1 MMRADLCAAIVAVAL
16 PLSVQRG
23 VVGGVSVSERQV
35 EAGTPVEITV
45 TGTNPCGAVRIDY
58 GDGTERVTHPL
69 TEVPAKIRYV
79 YRQAGSYRIRAEGMG
94 NCDGEASTSIT
105 VLRPPNVPPA
115 PTSRFLEMDSNGDGV
130 VTLTEWR
137 GSAREFRQYDL
148 NRDGVLSGNEL
159 RAPEESAARPDGE
172 LIVDAKRRWT
182 NTGVYVRE
190 GELVRVRAS
199 GTVQLSGDPADS
211 GGPGGVES
219 GRRAPNSP
227 ITSRPAGA
235 LIARVGES
243 AAVYVGTAE
252 TFRAPASGQLYLGV
266 NDDHLADNKG
276 EFRVRI
282 EADRRE
288 SLSIPNSQIP
298 HSKHFFLRV
307 GTLEVGS

>member
-1 MMRADLCAAIVAVAL
+1 MRADLCAAIVAVAL
-16 PLSVQRG
+16 PLAVQRG

-58 GDGTERVTHPL
+58 GDGTQRVTHPL

-79 YRQAGSYRIRAEGMG
+79 YKQAGTYRIGAEGMG
-94 NCDGEASTSIT
+94 NCDGEAFASIT
-105 VLRPPNVPPA
+105 VLRPPDA
-115 PTSRFLEMDSNGDGV
+115 PKASNTRFLEMDSNGDGV

-137 GSAREFRQYDL
+137 GSAREFRRYDQ
-148 NRDGVLSGNEL
+148 NRDGVLSGDEL
-159 RAPEESAARPDGE
+159 RVPEQSAAGPDGE
-172 LIVDAKRRWT
+172 LIVDSTRRWT
-182 NTGVYVRE
+182 NTGLYVRE

-199 GTVQLSGDPADS
+199 GTVQLSGDQSDS

-227 ITSRPAGA
+227 IASRPAGA
-235 LIARVGES
+235 LIGRVGES
-243 AAVYVGTAE
+243 APVYVGSAE

-266 NDDHLADNKG
+266 NDDYLADNKG

-282 EADRRE
+282 EADR
-288 SLSIPNSQIP
+288 
-298 HSKHFFLRV
+298 
-307 GTLEVGS
+307 LEAVS